1 MILTSQR
8 RVSAQLLKCGE
19 NRVWFDPA
27 RISEIKEA
35 ITKSDIRKLIND
47 LAVQKRPEVGQSR
60 FRLRKRN
67 TQKRKGRQQGPGS
80 RKGTRHARIDRKD
93 LWMAKTRSQR
103 EFAKELHDKQL
114 IPNAVYHDVYKKVKG
129 GFFRSIR
136 HIKLYLDERNLFN
149 KKK

>member
-8 RVSAQLLKCGE
+8 RIASQLLKCGE
-19 NRVWFDPA
+19 NRVWLDPA
-27 RISEIKEA
+27 RIPEISEA
-35 ITKSDIRKLIND
+35 ITKADIRKLIND
-47 LAVQKRPEVGQSR
+47 LAIQKKPEQGQSK
-60 FRLRKRN
+60 FRARKRL
-67 TQKRKGRQQGPGS
+67 TQKRKGRQQGPGT

-93 LWMAKTRSQR
+93 LWMLKTRSQR
-103 EFAKELHDKQL
+103 EFAKELRDKQL

-136 HIKLYLDERNLFN
+136 HIKLYLDERSLFN

>member
-19 NRVWFDPA
+19 NRVWLDPA
-27 RISEIKEA
+27 RIPKISEA
-35 ITKSDIRKLIND
+35 ITKADIRKLIND
-47 LAVQKRPEVGQSR
+47 LAIQKKPEQGQSR
-60 FRLRKRN
+60 FRARKRL
-67 TQKRKGRQQGPGS
+67 TQKRKGRQQGPGT

-93 LWMAKTRSQR
+93 LWMLKTRSQR
-103 EFAKELHDKQL
+103 EFAKELRDKQL

-136 HIKLYLDERNLFN
+136 HIKLYLDERSLFN